1 MGIDKTVREGEFGEE
16 VVTDL
21 VVSKIALQTLL
32 DILQVCDG
40 FDIQRQL
47 TTC

>member
-1 MGIDKTVREGEFGEE
+1 MGIDKTVCKRELGEE

-32 DILQVCDG
+32 DVLQVCDG
-40 FDIQRQL
+40 FDIQRQFS
-47 TTC
+47 TC

>member
-21 VVSKIALQTLL
+21 VVREIALQTLL
-32 DILQVCDG
+32 DVLQVCDS
-40 FDIQRQL
+40 FDIQRHL
-47 TTC
+47 SAG